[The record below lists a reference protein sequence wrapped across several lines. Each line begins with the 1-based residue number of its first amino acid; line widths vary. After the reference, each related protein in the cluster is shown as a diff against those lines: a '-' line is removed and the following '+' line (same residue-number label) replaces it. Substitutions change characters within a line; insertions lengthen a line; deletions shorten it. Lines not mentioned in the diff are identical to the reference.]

1 MENLNVSIIQSDLQW
16 ESIEANLG
24 NFEEKI
30 WEIKEPVDLII
41 LPEMFT
47 TGFSMK
53 PKPLAELMN
62 GKTHNWMRM
71 IAEQRKAVVVGSCII
86 TEKNQFFNRL
96 LVVYPDGKTLH
107 YDKKHLFTLG
117 GEAVEYTPGK
127 EPLIFDLKGWKIK
140 TGICYDLRYPVW
152 ARLKTTEENP
162 YEYDLIFF
170 VANWPAP
177 RIHAWD
183 ILLSARAIENFSYSI
198 GVNRIGTDPTG
209 ADYPGH
215 SSAYNF
221 KGEELV
227 NSREAEILNVTL
239 DRDELEDFRARYPFI
254 RDSDQFELK

>member
-1 MENLNVSIIQSDLQW
+1 MKNLKVSIIQSDLQW

-30 WEIKEPVDLII
+30 WEINEPTDLII

-71 IAEQRKAVVVGSCII
+71 IAAQRKAVVAGSCII
-86 TEKNQFFNRL
+86 TEKSKFFNRL
-96 LVVYPDGKTLH
+96 LVVFPDGKTLH

-117 GEAVEYTPGK
+117 GEDVEFTPGK
-127 EPLIFDLKGWKIK
+127 EQLTFDLNGWKIR
-140 TGICYDLRYPVW
+140 TGICYDLRFPIW
-152 ARLKTTEENP
+152 GKSKTTKETP
-162 YEYDLIFF
+162 FEYDLIFN

-183 ILLSARAIENFSYSI
+183 VLLSARAIENISYSI
-198 GVNRIGTDPTG
+198 GVNRLGSDPSG
-209 ADYPGH
+209 ASYPGH

-221 KGEELV
+221 KGEQLIHSKE
-227 NSREAEILNVTL
+227 SGILNVTL
-239 DRDELEDFRARYPFI
+239 EREALETFRKRYPFLK
-254 RDSDQFELK
+254 DSDQFELK